1 MPEDESKIARAIGRD
16 MDISFKHAVL
26 ICDKLRGMMLRDAIN
41 LLDAVIKL
49 DMSIPFRR
57 FNKGVG
63 HRKGLGRD
71 AIGKYPAKAAQHIL
85 RILRNLENNADY
97 KGLDV
102 DRLRIKHIQAQ
113 KGIARR
119 KRKPK
124 GRWAIWRTQLVSVQV
139 IAEESQ

>member
-1 MPEDESKIARAIGRD
+1 MELHYSYMPEDESKIARAIGRD
-16 MDISFKHAVL
+16 MDISFKHAIL

-49 DMSIPFRR
+49 DKSIPFRK

-85 RILRNLENNADY
+85 RI
-97 KGLDV
+97 
-102 DRLRIKHIQAQ
+102 
-113 KGIARR
+113 
-119 KRKPK
+119 
-124 GRWAIWRTQLVSVQV
+124 
-139 IAEESQ
+139 